1 MRYNLEQ
8 NICRL
13 FHFLAQFLVTT
24 SETELDYYTTEWKY
38 ELPHELPKDL
48 SKLGN
53 LRKLGTLRK
62 LENFRKILG
71 MLGFDGE
78 HPAVHPIA
86 KFWHSPLKSRQKSA
100 VKQSFVSNLLTV
112 IIWGNRFLFL
122 ARSRFLMLHFL
133 LIYYLKSRICSS
145 NWYLG
150 QLSCKKIWI
159 WYLSK
164 NTILQFSVK
173 YEFGTQ
179 RCSSCNRAVFMKRF
193 YFFLLKTDNF

>member
-24 SETELDYYTTEWKY
+24 SETELDYYTTEWMY
-38 ELPHELPKDL
+38 ELPHILPKDL
-48 SKLGN
+48 SKIGN

-62 LENFRKILG
+62 LENFN
-71 MLGFDGE
+71 F
-78 HPAVHPIA
+78 
-86 KFWHSPLKSRQKSA
+86 SLKSRQKSA
-100 VKQSFVSNLLTV
+100 VKQSFVSNPLTMIV
-112 IIWGNRFLFL
+112 WGNRFLFL
-122 ARSRFLMLHFL
+122 ARSRFLILHFL
-133 LIYYLKSRICSS
+133 LIYYLKSPICSS

-173 YEFGTQ
+173 SEFGTQ
-179 RCSSCNRAVFMKRF
+179 CCSSCNRAVFMNRF